1 MTKLV
6 ALYVDLYDL
15 QLRAL
20 TDAEATEWGVK
31 LVPSALRAKVQA
43 VVDGRQTA

>member
-31 LVPSALRAKVQA
+31 LVPAALRANVQA
-43 VVDGRQTA
+43 VIDGRQTD